1 MFSIECFGLWVLS
14 LVFSLNVLVDS
25 GDGFWATLVSNN
37 REGTEETT
45 RDVVE
50 GYEGVGSGLEQDN
63 TTCLSGAV

>member
-25 GDGFWATLVSNN
+25 RDGFWATLVSNN

-50 GYEGVGSGLEQDN
+50 GYEGVASGLRYVKA
-63 TTCLSGAV
+63 TCLSGAV